1 MRGIQM
7 NDVSKR
13 NAGRGFMKYVFL
25 FFCVIITAGCDMAY
39 RSSSLLK
46 EGSANLHV
54 VPITLETVLKANRS
68 QYEPLKLPK
77 AFASADQAGG
87 RAQYQI
93 NSLLLE
99 KMDDIEQQSIV
110 IETGLPEQL
119 QPQPYLIG
127 VGDVVMLSTPDAG
140 NVVEALNGLLAS
152 QNKRQGY
159 TVQDDGAIS
168 VPDIG
173 RVVIGGL
180 KLHEAEDAISQKLV
194 EKGFAKSFS
203 IEIAEFNSQ
212 KVAVVGAVVSP
223 GIEAIALQPLYLD
236 EAISRRGGISIN
248 DASFVTVRLYRSG
261 SIYQFSVFE
270 LYNNTESI
278 LKILLKDG
286 DRIAVE
292 TTREYDYLLGLR
304 QQARSQSVMD
314 TRNEMWAKAE
324 ESQSF
329 LSRLQY
335 GAIPREYVYIIG
347 DVGTQSRFILPFE
360 NKAVLADALLE
371 SGGVSPLFGNP
382 QQIYVI
388 RGTSDLTDLPSI
400 TALHLDATNV
410 ANFIFATRLE
420 LRPKDIVFVGAQPIT
435 NWNRMIN
442 QIIPSLGLPNINIP
456 NFQ

>member
-1 MRGIQM
+1 MTIRAWATP
-7 NDVSKR
+7 
-13 NAGRGFMKYVFL
+13 AG
-25 FFCVIITAGCDMAY
+25 
-39 RSSSLLK
+39 
-46 EGSANLHV
+46 EGTRHV
-54 VPITLETVLKANRS
+54 V
-68 QYEPLKLPK
+68 
-77 AFASADQAGG
+77 
-87 RAQYQI
+87 
-93 NSLLLE
+93 
-99 KMDDIEQQSIV
+99 
-110 IETGLPEQL
+110 
-119 QPQPYLIG
+119 
-127 VGDVVMLSTPDAG
+127 
-140 NVVEALNGLLAS
+140 
-152 QNKRQGY
+152 
-159 TVQDDGAIS
+159 
-168 VPDIG
+168 
-173 RVVIGGL
+173 
-180 KLHEAEDAISQKLV
+180 
-194 EKGFAKSFS
+194 
-203 IEIAEFNSQ
+203 
-212 KVAVVGAVVSP
+212 
-223 GIEAIALQPLYLD
+223 
-236 EAISRRGGISIN
+236 
-248 DASFVTVRLYRSG
+248 
-261 SIYQFSVFE
+261 
-270 LYNNTESI
+270 
-278 LKILLKDG
+278 
-286 DRIAVE
+286 
-292 TTREYDYLLGLR
+292 
-304 QQARSQSVMD
+304 D